1 MFHVCK
7 NIFLPFAFISCL
19 SPSSWLGSVHLEP
32 IRPVHFTLD
41 LIWIGLV
48 PFLLL
53 YTLVCFI
60 HTHLYLLSP
69 SLLFFIFLL
78 GGGEASVSYY
88 IGQETKGKGV
98 LRSSSCCCFVYA
110 KTYSINPQSVLFLIF
125 FIFLSLLPF
134 TILFGVLSF
143 SFVVITFS
151 FIIYWGTYLV
161 PLVLVLFGG

>member
-1 MFHVCK
+1 M
-7 NIFLPFAFISCL
+7 
-19 SPSSWLGSVHLEP
+19 HLEP
-32 IRPVHFTLD
+32 IRPVHFFTLD

-110 KTYSINPQSVLFLIF
+110 KTYSINPQSVLFLISYF
-125 FIFLSLLPF
+125 FISLSLLPF
-134 TILFGVLSF
+134 TILFGF
-143 SFVVITFS
+143 TFIPFVVITFS

-161 PLVLVLFGG
+161 PFVLVLFGG